1 MKLGFFGGSF
11 NPPHNGHKKIIKN
24 CVNHFNKCLII
35 PNKVSP
41 DKIQKSSINSLHRIE
56 MLNLLFDKDKVE
68 IDLFEI
74 NSKDDISYTCNTI
87 KYLKDK
93 YYDFSLTMILGED
106 QLVDLKEWYNYEYI
120 IKNVNIFCFKRFTE
134 KALVSNKKKIKNI
147 IKKDLD
153 NFNNTLKSFEYDCHF
168 SSTEIRDKIKFKQ
181 SIAKN
186 MISEKVMA
194 YIKDNNLY
202 K

>member
-93 YYDFSLTMILGED
+93 YYDCSLTMILGED
-106 QLVDLKEWYNYEYI
+106 QLVDLKKWYNYEYI

-194 YIKDNNLY
+194 YIKGNNLY